1 MPYGNAPATNNTDA
15 LKFWVGDQSTSS
27 ATELLSTKECDYL
40 LTAYGSPRAAAPHA
54 ARAIAAD
61 LAVKVGKS
69 VGDLRLDAQQQYE
82 HYMTLAASLERQASF
97 SATPF
102 AGGIS
107 VSQKQSV
114 EDDTDRVAPAFTIG
128 VHDDPGLPGQSW
140 RGSTTT

>member
-1 MPYGNAPATNNTDA
+1 MPYGGAPASNTTDA
-15 LKFWVGDQSTSS
+15 LKFLVGDQSTSS
-27 ATELLSTKECDYL
+27 ATELLSTAECNYL
-40 LTAYGSPRAAAPHA
+40 LAAYGTPRAAAPHA

-97 SATPF
+97 SAVPF
-102 AGGIS
+102 AGGVS

-114 EDDTDRVAPAFTIG
+114 ESDTDRVAPSFAVG
-128 VHDDPGLPGQSW
+128 MHDDPANAQSW
-140 RGSTTT
+140 RGSTST